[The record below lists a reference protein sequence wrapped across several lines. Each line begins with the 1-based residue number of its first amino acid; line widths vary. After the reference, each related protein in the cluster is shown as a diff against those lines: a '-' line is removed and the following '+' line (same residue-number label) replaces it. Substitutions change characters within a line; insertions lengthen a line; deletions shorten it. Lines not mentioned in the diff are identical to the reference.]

1 MKISRSALTLCLL
14 PSFATSFAQI
24 SSTRYSAS
32 SSYSFVSLESS
43 RTDQGWNNDNFL
55 DALSGNNEDVE
66 KVNEE
71 YKLQSAARQE
81 LRSRQLQSMIDQ
93 NQDESNQEY
102 FQLLQEEQKAQMQ
115 RIQSENDTEKES
127 VSGDQKF
134 QEMMAQA
141 QQAQPNRPPGAVP
154 DVAAA
159 PIAPP
164 PVASTQTVA
173 PATSVTP
180 SQSQVT
186 PEAMEYYQQ
195 QLKGWQQLMQGY
207 AQVLAANPEAAA
219 KMTMPQPPPPPPGYV
234 SPNAIAT
241 PALTAPAS
249 TAAAPVAA
257 KPVQAT
263 PPPPQKEYVKDEQ
276 GNIDPKQFLA
286 SGNNRDAYEIT
297 NPADVYLAQLKRD
310 STVRTE
316 ARKRGDIDTANQVF
330 EDVGVKA
337 LNNLLSDDLIQRRRD
352 QLAQNGGEF
361 ETSRDEMILPYE
373 EEVEYEDKSYTGIS
387 YREKLMEMKKKRAGG
402 STSE

>member
-14 PSFATSFAQI
+14 PCATSFAPI
-24 SSTRYSAS
+24 SSTHYSVS
-32 SSYSFVSLESS
+32 SPSISLESS

-55 DALSGNNEDVE
+55 DALSGNSEEIE

-71 YKLQSAARQE
+71 YKLQSASRQE

-93 NQDESNQEY
+93 NQDESSQEY
-102 FQLLQEEQKAQMQ
+102 LQLLQEEQKAQMQ
-115 RIQSENDTEKES
+115 RIQGGNNTENL
-127 VSGDQKF
+127 
-134 QEMMAQA
+134 
-141 QQAQPNRPPGAVP
+141 QPNLPPNAVP
-154 DVAAA
+154 DV
-159 PIAPP
+159 
-164 PVASTQTVA
+164 VATQPTA
-173 PATSVTP
+173 PATPVTTS

-219 KMTMPQPPPPPPGYV
+219 QMTMPQPPPPPPGYV

-241 PALTAPAS
+241 PAP

-257 KPVQAT
+257 QPVQAT
-263 PPPPQKEYVKDEQ
+263 PPPPQKKYVKDEQ
-276 GNIDPKQFLA
+276 GNIDPKQFLP
-286 SGNNRDAYEIT
+286 SGNNKDAYEIT

-316 ARKRGDIDTANQVF
+316 ARKRGDVETANQVF

-337 LNNLLSDDLIQRRRD
+337 LNNLLSDELIKSRRD
-352 QLAQNGGEF
+352 QLAKNGGEF

-373 EEVEYEDKSYTGIS
+373 EEEEFEDKSYTGIS
-387 YREKLMEMKKKRAGG
+387 YKEKLMEMKKKRAGG
-402 STSE
+402 SNTE